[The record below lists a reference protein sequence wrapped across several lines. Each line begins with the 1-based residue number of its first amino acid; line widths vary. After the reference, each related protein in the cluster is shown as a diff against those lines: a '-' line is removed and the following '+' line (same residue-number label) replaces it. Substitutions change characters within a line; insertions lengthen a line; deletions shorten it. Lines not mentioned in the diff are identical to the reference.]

1 MAGLPE
7 SSNTLYAGELEI
19 RLGEGLVL
27 ANGYA
32 LTLSVR
38 EFDLLVAMARR
49 MGAIINRRE
58 LYRTVWGGS
67 LRAGDRSVDV
77 YVSKL
82 RVKLQAAMPDR
93 RFIHTHPGFG
103 YRFQPRP
110 TREIADGREIVEG
123 RGIEGRVI
131 ADGPR
136 ATAGIGGPASTD
148 MGTRGVEDAPTPGV
162 QNTAIRAESV
172 RADTGGVRK
181 DADGLSR
188 NVHIETSS
196 T

>member
-1 MAGLPE
+1 VAGLPE

-49 MGAIINRRE
+49 TGAIITRRE

-82 RVKLQAAMPDR
+82 RVKLEAAMPDR

-110 TREIADGREIVEG
+110 TRETAGE
-123 RGIEGRVI
+123 
-131 ADGPR
+131 PHT
-136 ATAGIGGPASTD
+136 TAGISGSANADSS
-148 MGTRGVEDAPTPGV
+148 TPGIEDGATPDV
-162 QNTAIRAESV
+162 EEAAIPTETV
-172 RADTGGVRK
+172 RADTRGVRT
-181 DADGLSR
+181 DGDELSR
-188 NVHIETSS
+188 DVHIEAPSA
-196 T
+196 